1 MWRVIELDGPSIYGG
16 ATRIGIWRVLLSLLF
31 GAAGVWCGWRAW
43 HAVLSGGTSHGA
55 RHEVRRLFFFAQ
67 LGKYV
72 PGSVWPIVLQAQA
85 AREQGIS
92 RRRVGVA
99 YVVATGI
106 SLATGV
112 FVAMVLPVR
121 GVPQLDLPPFL
132 RYFVAVAALMA
143 LQPRVVRRLT
153 DALVRATRGEPSGSG
168 PPPRTAA
175 ALMWSIGSWAALGA
189 HVAVLADGLTPL
201 TFSDWVAV
209 TGGTALA
216 FSAGIAAVI
225 APAGVGVRDVS
236 LALALSGL
244 LSGPSTLSVV
254 IVSRLLLIVVDVLLA
269 GLSAVFEHARR

>member
-1 MWRVIELDGPSIYGG
+1 MWRVIDLDGSSIYEG
-16 ATRIGIWRVLLSLLF
+16 ARRVGIWRLLGSLLF

-43 HAVLSGGTSHGA
+43 HAVLSGGTADVA
-55 RHEVRRLFFFAQ
+55 RRDVRRLFFFAQ

-72 PGSVWPIVLQAQA
+72 PGSVWPVVLQAQA
-85 AREQGIS
+85 APEQGVS

-112 FVAMVLPVR
+112 FVAMALPVP
-121 GVPQLDLPPFL
+121 GVPQLDLPVFL
-132 RYFVAVAALMA
+132 RCLLAVAALMA
-143 LQPRVVRRLT
+143 LQPWVLRRLT
-153 DALVRATRGEPSGSG
+153 TVLVKATRGEPLGSG
-168 PPPRTAA
+168 PPPRTSA

-201 TFSDWVAV
+201 TFTDWMAV
-209 TGGTALA
+209 TGGTAFA

-225 APAGVGVRDVS
+225 APAGAGVRDLS
-236 LALALSGL
+236 LAFALSDL
-244 LSGPSTLSVV
+244 LPGPAALSVV

-269 GLSAVFEHARR
+269 GFSAILEHTGR